1 MICYLAINCL
11 GPVHTRTA
19 TPNQALAQPL
29 MAYER
34 VGPRSLLPSEA
45 PAARM
50 VSG

>member
-19 TPNQALAQPL
+19 TPNQTLHAL
-29 MAYER
+29 MDYER

-45 PAARM
+45 PAARI